1 MIIQRYKII
10 KTILNFRR
18 KTKVTNTNLNL
29 RGLIGNE
36 YYNMVELKNDIIL
49 AFNTEEEVIVYNVS
63 NNVIKAYIDSQEDTE
78 YNILTEE
85 MDGLTVVME
94 IEKL

>member
-1 MIIQRYKII
+1 M
-10 KTILNFRR
+10 
-18 KTKVTNTNLNL
+18 TNTNLNL

-63 NNVIKAYIDSQEDTE
+63 NGVIMAYVDPQDEE